1 MSSESSSPLAI
12 PIPAFDDLPLRPGD
26 PHHSAWG
33 LWKNP
38 ALGALNHL
46 TDDVVLRAAR
56 EEIRS
61 GERVTVNLP
70 LDSIKPALL
79 GRVDFQQKLINKAPR
94 VINDDVITFNTQTS
108 TQWDSFRHFAYQE
121 EGKFYNDVTQTD
133 IHNTPSST
141 VNGIDGWSEKA
152 IAGRGV
158 LIDYASWAAKQRTQ
172 EEPGHNSSSAAGLTA
187 HAITVAD
194 LESILAESGVTLR
207 TGDILFVR
215 TGYLASYTALDEA
228 GREKLVSSPHAWPGL
243 EQSESMLRW
252 LWERQLAGV
261 AGDNP
266 GLEVVPPVNPTWQ
279 LHPILLAGW
288 GTPIGELFDLEA
300 LAETCKRKQRWTFF
314 VTSVP
319 LVYRGAVASPPNGVA
334 IF

>member
-1 MSSESSSPLAI
+1 MSSTPLAV
-12 PIPAFDDLPLRPGD
+12 PMPAFEDLPLRPGD

-38 ALGALNHL
+38 ALGSLNHL
-46 TDDVVLRAAR
+46 TDEVVLRAAR

-70 LDSIKPALL
+70 LDTIKPALL
-79 GRVDFQQKLINKAPR
+79 GRIDFQQKLINKAPR

-121 EGKFYNDVTQTD
+121 EKKFYNGVTQD
-133 IHNTPSST
+133 EIHNTPNST
-141 VNGIDGWSEKA
+141 INGLDGWSEKA

-158 LIDYASWAAKQRTQ
+158 LVDYASWAAEQQQQR
-172 EEPGHNSSSAAGLTA
+172 EEERGLTA
-187 HAITVAD
+187 RGITVS
-194 LESILAESGVTLR
+194 EIETILAQSKVTLR

-215 TGYLASYTALDEA
+215 TGYLPAYTGLDAA
-228 GREKLVSSPHAWPGL
+228 GREKLTVSPHAWPGL
-243 EQSESMLRW
+243 EQSKEMVRW
-252 LWERQLAGV
+252 LWERQFAGV
-261 AGDNP
+261 AADNP
-266 GLEVVPPVNPTWQ
+266 GLECVPPVNETWQ

-300 LAETCKRKQRWTFF
+300 LAATCKREQRWTFF

-319 LVYRGAVASPPNGVA
+319 LNYRGAVASPPNGLA